1 MHKKH
6 LFTTFFLS
14 WVVLITSLSLFS
26 FSGFDNAIGIGI
38 PHMDKITH
46 FIFHLGFVVLGY
58 LFLKERAKGLF
69 NEQQALLKIVI
80 TAIVY
85 GLLIEALQYMMP
97 FGRAAEIS
105 DVLANVGGAIFG
117 CLLIKKYFSLSE
129 KLK

>member
-1 MHKKH
+1 MLKKH
-6 LFTTFFLS
+6 LFATLFIS

-26 FSGFDNAIGIGI
+26 FSGFDNEIGIRI
-38 PHMDKITH
+38 PHIDKITH

-58 LFLKERAKGLF
+58 LFLKERAKGVF
-69 NEQQALLKIVI
+69 NKQQALLRIFV
-80 TAIVY
+80 TTVFY
-85 GLLIEALQYMMP
+85 GLFIEALQYVMP
-97 FGRAAEIS
+97 FGRAAEVS